1 MAPSTRSELSSWLE
15 KDVPVRYNPVIVA
28 LSFFV
33 SFVGAWSTVELIN
46 RRTSR
51 KGRHNHILL
60 FGAAV
65 SMGAVAIWCMHFIG
79 LKSVVLLNGEPEL
92 QVSYSIGMTALSF
105 FVPIL
110 VLLVAFYVVTMSTT
124 AWWNVGLS
132 GSLSGG
138 SICGMHYLGNAS
150 IDNYRCHYN
159 IAHVAGA
166 AVIAATASTVALAL
180 FFVFRATWAN
190 VWWKRLVCAL
200 VLAGAV
206 SGMHWVASLGTY
218 FQLTRLNAAGEDT
231 SSMTTVIVV
240 ACLSIGACFV
250 MAGFAV
256 YSAHVRKGYSK
267 KAQRITLAA
276 AVFDRHG
283 RILVTPDGHLPSEEI
298 TSTFLQK
305 TRDDVFSTAHP
316 LFHWVFQASRNW
328 PSITN
333 LVEKM
338 GDHLTMLANNGNGRN
353 ARLGIE
359 LVDDDGHFIENYQ
372 TIFKELF
379 CLAASNL
386 ADKMDEILEDAG
398 ILWDEIFAT
407 GGDQK
412 QFAEGPKV
420 SLKNRLIKKANAPG
434 TVDSGSEDLA
444 EKGLAY
450 KTDYLRHG
458 SLMFLVRRV
467 DSPRAIEKLE
477 ASGYCFADLRQ
488 VAPIIG
494 SSMQIRTRRLE
505 DRLRRMA
512 NYNHNTMQEAGV
524 HVGLFAVQPRIDDNV
539 LFDIVVKRHARN
551 LLPSVKLPLERLE
564 PAHVDF
570 LRRYE
575 NLTLSALSDQLRRTI
590 TADSPETDGKFGTVL
605 LEAITELR
613 SISQDPI
620 FDQAKLLAKITQIP
634 CKVQYSDSVRP
645 SSAQFIT
652 FSMMVPVHAVVHAPQ
667 CEFIPLQFFKVQQLV
682 YPNSSHHAAF
692 ARSVH
697 RELAPILNSIPTPPS
712 RAAMSSSSS
721 SIRRMGW
728 SSRVRRAAKTTSFA
742 TRRTSKREDSDKVV
756 LSPSRDQFTTA
767 NSSNHSMASLPL
779 YQSDGRR
786 SVTPS
791 STRALGPN
799 SPALPPQPRSPL
811 PSPSIGGAEKSL
823 TMSLARSRS
832 IQRRAQ
838 QAAPA
843 SPQPPQSPLPGS
855 PLTPPPP
862 PQTFL
867 GTSYGGIMVSQE
879 VTVVVDS
886 APADHSDLAALGLT
900 STSTTLAPN
909 LTGPII
915 APAVPLPHQDS
926 MDTMDESY
934 ERDSIEMGDVNNV
947 SAAAVLA
954 SGGMSTVEVKRG
966 DNNTTFVDEIFATVI
981 DVPGGG
987 TAMIPVGR
995 R

>member
-1 MAPSTRSELSSWLE
+1 MASSTRSELSSWLE
-15 KDVPVRYNPVIVA
+15 RDVPVRYNPVIVA

-590 TADSPETDGKFGTVL
+590 TADSPETDGKFGTLL

-742 TRRTSKREDSDKVV
+742 TRRTSKREDSDKIV

-811 PSPSIGGAEKSL
+811 PSPSLGGAEKSL

-934 ERDSIEMGDVNNV
+934 QRDSIEMGDVNNV

-954 SGGMSTVEVKRG
+954 SGGMSTVEVRRG
-966 DNNTTFVDEIFATVI
+966 DNNNTFVDEIFATVI